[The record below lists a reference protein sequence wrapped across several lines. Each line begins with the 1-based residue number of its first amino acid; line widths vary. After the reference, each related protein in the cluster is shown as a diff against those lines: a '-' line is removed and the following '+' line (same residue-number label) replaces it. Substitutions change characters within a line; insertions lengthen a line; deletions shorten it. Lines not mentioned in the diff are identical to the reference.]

1 MKIPY
6 GIHYLDKKDI
16 ESVSKALRQKF
27 ITQGRIVEKFEK
39 KICKLVKCKYAVA
52 VSSCTAG
59 LHIAIAA
66 VDKNR
71 NRNEIITSPIS
82 FVSTANTIIMNNYKV
97 NFADINSESLNLDYE
112 FFSKKIKKNKKTNIV
127 IPVHLGGL
135 AADSKKIYQLC
146 KKKKIS
152 IIEDA
157 AHSFGGKYEDGK
169 MVGSCKNSDMTVF
182 SFHPVKTVTTG
193 EGGVVT
199 TNSKILY
206 QKLLMLRNHG
216 IVKNKNLFLRKKFA
230 FTKKK
235 INPWYYEAQ
244 EIGFNYRITDFQC
257 ALGISQIKKIKSF
270 ISKRKKIANK
280 YDKEFKN
287 IKNLKLPQF
296 NRRVFSSNHLYVLNI
311 DFDKLKFSKNEL
323 MKYLLKKGITTQVHY
338 IPIPLHPFYS
348 NSGHKMQKLRNATEY
363 YKKAL
368 SIPIFFNLSEK
379 DQKKIIKIIK
389 DTIK

>member
-6 GIHYLDKKDI
+6 GIHYLDRRDI
-16 ESVSKALRQKF
+16 ESVSNALRQKF
-27 ITQGRIVEKFEK
+27 ITQGSIVEKFES
-39 KICKLVKCKYAVA
+39 KICKLVKSKYAVA

-66 VDKNR
+66 VDKSK

-97 NFADINSESLNLDYE
+97 NFTDINNESLNIDVE
-112 FFSKKIKKNKKTNIV
+112 NFSKKIKKNKKTNIV

-146 KKKKIS
+146 KKKKIT

-157 AHSFGGKYEDGK
+157 AHSFGGKYEDGS

-182 SFHPVKTVTTG
+182 SFHPVKTITTG

-206 QKLLMLRNHG
+206 HKLLMLRNHG
-216 IVKNKNLFLRKKFA
+216 IEKNKNFFLRKKLA
-230 FTKKK
+230 FTKRK

-244 EIGFNYRITDFQC
+244 TIGFNYRITDFQC

-270 ISKRKKIANK
+270 ISKRKKIAIK

-287 IKNLKLPQF
+287 LKNLKLPQYK
-296 NRRVFSSNHLYVLNI
+296 RREFSSNHLYILNI
-311 DFDKLKFSKNEL
+311 DFDKIKLSKNEF
-323 MKYLLKKGITTQVHY
+323 MKRLVKKGIITQVHY
-338 IPIPLHPFYS
+338 IPIPLHPYYS
-348 NSGHKMQKLRNATEY
+348 KSGHKMKKLRNATNY
-363 YKKAL
+363 YEKAL
-368 SIPIFFNLSEK
+368 SIPIFFNLTEK
-379 DQKKIIKIIK
+379 NQKKIIKIIK